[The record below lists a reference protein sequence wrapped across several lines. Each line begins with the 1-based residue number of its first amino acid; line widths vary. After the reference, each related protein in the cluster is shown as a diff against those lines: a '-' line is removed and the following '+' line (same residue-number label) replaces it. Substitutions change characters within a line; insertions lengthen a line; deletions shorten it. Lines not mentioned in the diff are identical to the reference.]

1 MRHEGQLLTVT
12 AHGGNLRCTSFVGDY
27 RVNMLPIR
35 PTTVTRYCR
44 RVVTVARHRDPFFL
58 CTAIVVML
66 TVGGGE
72 EITIITVI

>member
-1 MRHEGQLLTVT
+1 
-12 AHGGNLRCTSFVGDY
+12 
-27 RVNMLPIR
+27 MLPIR